1 MVFVCYSKGILLSA
15 NKESGKL
22 SHLCPLLLLFWDVHI
37 FMKIYSFVFNERE
50 REIKPLHIDLP
61 RLFED

>member
-22 SHLCPLLLLFWDVHI
+22 SHLCPLLLLLFWDVHI
-37 FMKIYSFVFNERE
+37 FMKIHSFVFNERE
-50 REIKPLHIDLP
+50 RDKTVHIDLP